1 MSDSSNS
8 TPNGSKGLYSLL
20 GGLLILGSLAAVGY
34 AGKSYWTLWQK
45 TSHPVKLAAGATT
58 AKAPPPASF
67 LSQIATSSELPWLV
81 GGILGLFVGI
91 RLVQSGKKGAET
103 PGVAVENISTAA
115 SVEGKAPKRTAPKR
129 WQSCNVLQV
138 NPEGRHLW
146 GFTAARG
153 GFSLSKQQSIPI
165 GPLPLK
171 AVAKDWKTLFQPKL
185 NIAWLPAEQ
194 VFLRVAHLPPGS
206 FDETIAMVELQL
218 EKLSPLPVTQIV
230 WSIQVLPQRVD
241 DLQSVIVIIVA
252 RDLVQ
257 EFLGRLEEQGFLAD
271 QLELPMLDQL
281 LATTISGD
289 GAWIYTGYSAGKY
302 TALVAWWYGG
312 ALRNLGL
319 LNVPDAENRDT
330 LLKEQLTQMAW
341 AGELEG
347 WLTSPPRWHLVA
359 DETAAAEW
367 QPMFRSAMG
376 QIAELVHPLSQS
388 ELATLTAR
396 RVARAEPKAG
406 ILPAEYAARYHQQF
420 VDRLWG
426 RGLMAALAVYGMGVM
441 IYFAS
446 LQYEDY
452 RTDKITNEAAVM
464 SHEYTNVMQL
474 RDQLNILQERE
485 ALKYAGLDC
494 WRITAELLPE
504 NVILGSMEFRNGKTL
519 VLQGKAPAEERN
531 RITDFNE
538 AMRKHLEDG
547 KLFFDKVDPPAM
559 KLTDNNTAVQWNF
572 SAELARSEETTQ

>member
-1 MSDSSNS
+1 M
-8 TPNGSKGLYSLL
+8 YSLL

-45 TSHPVKLAAGATT
+45 TSHPVKSAAGATP
-58 AKAPPPASF
+58 AKAPPAPSF
-67 LSQIATSSELPWLV
+67 FSQIATSGELPWLV

-91 RLVQSGKKGAET
+91 RLVQSGKNV
-103 PGVAVENISTAA
+103 GVAVENIPTAA
-115 SVEGKAPKRTAPKR
+115 SVEGKTPKRAAPKR

-153 GFSLSKQQSIPI
+153 GFSLHKQQSIPSAE
-165 GPLPLK
+165 PLPLK

-185 NIAWLPAEQ
+185 NIAWLAAEQ

-252 RDLVQ
+252 RDLVE
-257 EFLGRLEEQGFLAD
+257 EFLGRLEEQGYLAD

-281 LATTISGD
+281 LVTNITGD
-289 GAWIYTGYSAGKY
+289 GAWIYTGHSAGKY

-319 LNVPDAENRDT
+319 LNVPDAENRDAM
-330 LLKEQLTQMAW
+330 LKEQLTQMAW

-376 QIAELVHPLSQS
+376 QIAELVPPVSRS
-388 ELATLTAR
+388 ELAALTAR

-426 RGLMAALAVYGMGVM
+426 RGLMAALAIYGMGVM

-452 RTDKITNEAAVM
+452 RTDKIINEAASV
-464 SHEYTNVMQL
+464 SREYTNVMQL
-474 RDQLNILQERE
+474 RDQLNILQERDE
-485 ALKYAGLDC
+485 LKFAALNC

-504 NVILGSMEFRNGKTL
+504 NVTLGSMEFRNGKTL
-519 VLQGKAPAEERN
+519 VLNGKAPAEDRN
-531 RITDFNE
+531 LVTDFNE
-538 AMRKHLEDG
+538 ALRKRTEG
-547 KLFFDKVDPPAM
+547 GQQFFSRVDSPAM

-572 SAELARSEETTQ
+572 NAELARSEESPQ